1 MNVNDFIARF
11 RSDLDDAELPYLW
24 SDADIIRYLNSAIK
38 EACERALLI
47 EDGADYDACRL
58 RTVAG
63 HADYELHPS
72 VIKVKRVAFRG
83 RPLDETSI
91 EAMDSR
97 GTAWEAQSGEP
108 SKFICSDRLIRLVPK
123 PSTSEIITLIV
134 YRTQLEEFNADPL
147 QSGDDDLE
155 IGSIYHERL
164 LPWMYCLA
172 YRKHDSEVFNKDKS
186 LEYEATF
193 ERSFGVRP
201 DANVQRK
208 HRDRRPP
215 LIQSAW

>member
-11 RSDLDDAELPYLW
+11 RSDLGDAELPYLW

-47 EDGADYDACRL
+47 EDRTSMDACRL
-58 RTVAG
+58 RTVVG
-63 HADYELHPS
+63 RADYDLHPS

-83 RPLDETSI
+83 RALEETSI
-91 EAMDSR
+91 EAMDS
-97 GTAWEAQSGEP
+97 ACSNWESRLGEP
-108 SKFICSDRLIRLVPK
+108 GKFISSDRSIRLVPK
-123 PSTSEIITLIV
+123 PSTGESIALVV
-134 YRTQLEEFNADPL
+134 YRTQLEEFETDAL
-147 QSGDDDLE
+147 RSGEDDLE

-215 LIQSAW
+215 LVQSAW